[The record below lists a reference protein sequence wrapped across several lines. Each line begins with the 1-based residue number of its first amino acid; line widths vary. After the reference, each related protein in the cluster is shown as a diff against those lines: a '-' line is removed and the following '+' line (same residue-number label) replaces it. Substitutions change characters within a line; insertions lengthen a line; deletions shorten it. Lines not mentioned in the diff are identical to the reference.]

1 MTAGQYNAPLYQ
13 VDFGV
18 QATGKTIGGSKR
30 KIRFRFGYANPEAL
44 AQGGVGVECRG
55 EEHEVLCVWSVTS
68 GKKVVLLDGKEVYQ
82 SVPKG
87 GGGFLSSMECNFSFA
102 KHHIIKLVAHSV
114 PPATGTM
121 NGMEQRQYD
130 LFLDGLSYFEFSK
143 LFELGREKKVIGRKE
158 IRALVTANHQGEHY
172 NNYTAHHSPHSVEAL
187 REDYITQA
195 PSFAKPP
202 PTPPRATSNVVAT
215 TTSNLTEDNKMSNK
229 APEPELIDF
238 LSESIPTTVQVP
250 APVVTTAPPPPSSAS
265 VFSGS
270 SYNNNNNNYES
281 SLFSPSGSSF
291 TAMPSP
297 SPMFGSAASPTPFA
311 GYNSS
316 QQTLPYQQF
325 QQQVTQFE
333 ILNKYNEKSVAPEP
347 AYRPD
352 SQETALVPFA
362 PAKLTMEPV
371 NPFDAYDV
379 STQQQSHDYSKQDQ
393 LCLAMKKLV
402 NFDNIRDESEMKQME
417 KLSSKASI
425 SMSKDSRSSLPL
437 SMSKSSFVN
446 PNASLAEIQASKVGQ
461 QRLSVMAPPPQPV
474 YNNSGYQSNPM
485 AGGMPSS
492 YGVSPSYG
500 QTFQRPQPQ
509 SYTNYQF
516 AH

>member
-1 MTAGQYNAPLYQ
+1 MTAGIHHAPLYQ

-55 EEHEVLCVWSVTS
+55 EEHEVLCVWSVSS

-114 PPATGTM
+114 PPGYS

-143 LFELGREKKVIGRKE
+143 LYELGREKKVIGRKE
-158 IRALVTANHQGEHY
+158 IRALVTSTAGGDQY
-172 NNYTAHHSPHSVEAL
+172 NNYTVHPSPHSVEAF
-187 REDYITQA
+187 REDYVTQA

-202 PTPPRATSNVVAT
+202 MAPTPPRTNVTNAAPA
-215 TTSNLTEDNKMSNK
+215 ESNK

-238 LSESIPTTVQVP
+238 LSESIPATVQVP
-250 APVVTTAPPPPSSAS
+250 APVVAAAPLIPASSAS
-265 VFSGS
+265 VYSACS
-270 SYNNNNNNYES
+270 NTYEPAF
-281 SLFSPSGSSF
+281 FSPSASTFSVPLP
-291 TAMPSP
+291 TP
-297 SPMFGSAASPTPFA
+297 SPMFGSAPSPAPFVD
-311 GYNSS
+311 YTSVS
-316 QQTLPYQQF
+316 TQQTLPYQQY
-325 QQQVTQFE
+325 QQQVTQYD
-333 ILNKYNEKSVAPEP
+333 ILSKYNDKVANPEP
-347 AYRPD
+347 NYVNRPEEN
-352 SQETALVPFA
+352 STALVPFT

-371 NPFDAYDV
+371 NPFDSYVALPAHQP
-379 STQQQSHDYSKQDQ
+379 SEDYSKQDQ

-402 NFDNIRDESEMKQME
+402 NFDNIRDESEAKQLE
-417 KLSSKASI
+417 KLSAKPSLYI
-425 SMSKDSRSSLPL
+425 SNNTRSSLPL
-437 SMSKSSFVN
+437 NQVKTNYVN

-461 QRLSVMAPPPQPV
+461 PQRQSVMVAPPQPV
-474 YNNSGYQSNPM
+474 YNNSGYQLNPM
-485 AGGMPSS
+485 AGAMSSS
-492 YGVSPSYG
+492 YGSNPAYG
-500 QTFQRPQPQ
+500 QTFSRPQPQ